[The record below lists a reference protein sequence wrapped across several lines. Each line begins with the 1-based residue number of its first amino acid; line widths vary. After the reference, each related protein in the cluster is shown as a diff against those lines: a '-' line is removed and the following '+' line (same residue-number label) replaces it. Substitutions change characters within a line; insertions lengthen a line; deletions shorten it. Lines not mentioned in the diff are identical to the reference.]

1 MADKAFRSTGG
12 GDIHKAS
19 CDNKGQQSCARKRN
33 IQSRQIDNTRFFMT
47 GDEDMRGK
55 GSYNTEIVEGNGVV
69 ITVRVVDRYDPL
81 L

>member
-1 MADKAFRSTGG
+1 
-12 GDIHKAS
+12 
-19 CDNKGQQSCARKRN
+19 
-33 IQSRQIDNTRFFMT
+33 MT